1 MGLKRPTAG
10 AGEAAA
16 QTITLSMSAMWDTV
30 RAAMR
35 EAEAAALE
43 PTQSCVSA
51 VAQSTSSATALPSL
65 QKMEPWMEGAFLR
78 RMEQRA

>member
-43 PTQSCVSA
+43 PTQ
-51 VAQSTSSATALPSL
+51 
-65 QKMEPWMEGAFLR
+65 R
-78 RMEQRA
+78 

>member
-43 PTQSCVSA
+43 PTQSPPISA
-51 VAQSTSSATALPSL
+51 EDGTVDGGSIPAADGAAGLTA
-65 QKMEPWMEGAFLR
+65 GIFGLR
-78 RMEQRA
+78 L